1 MKKRGLKIIS
11 RIAVITAVLTS
22 VLLHTTAQAAGV
34 LYDLPS
40 NMKISAKSAILV
52 SLGATPEEDTVLY
65 EKQPDSKR
73 SPAALVR
80 MMVGVTAI
88 EIIRDKGIDIDKV
101 TGKYSSE
108 AFNIIAGTGLTTV
121 QMQFGEEW
129 TIRDLLSISMIQTA
143 ADACVTLAITLSG
156 SHSQFVAEMNK
167 LAKKIGCENTSFAN
181 VTGIDSLNQ
190 YTTVRDLYKIMRYA
204 MDYPEYELLFAAIQ
218 HTCNPVSGGTKRT
231 YATTNDMLRSTTSY
245 YYSPMAFG
253 KTGYTTPAGRCLASV
268 ARDSGYEYLCIVMGE
283 PDTDEQGNRGVYF
296 RDTRALYQW
305 AFNNFIYEKLLDKY
319 ETVTQIKVNLAWDR
333 DSVPLRPKNDVA
345 AIVIKGLDKSTIE
358 YDINLTADSV
368 DAPITKGQVLGKV
381 MLKTNVDQVI
391 GEVDLI
397 ASESV
402 ERSQLLAVWTNVQ
415 TFLSSPWFFIGL
427 ALLALLLIGYFIL
440 GLVHNRKRRRRRYKS
455 LKRYR

>member
-1 MKKRGLKIIS
+1 
-11 RIAVITAVLTS
+11 
-22 VLLHTTAQAAGV
+22 
-34 LYDLPS
+34 
-40 NMKISAKSAILV
+40 
-52 SLGATPEEDTVLY
+52 
-65 EKQPDSKR
+65 
-73 SPAALVR
+73 
-80 MMVGVTAI
+80 
-88 EIIRDKGIDIDKV
+88 
-101 TGKYSSE
+101 
-108 AFNIIAGTGLTTV
+108 
-121 QMQFGEEW
+121 
-129 TIRDLLSISMIQTA
+129 
-143 ADACVTLAITLSG
+143 
-156 SHSQFVAEMNK
+156 
-167 LAKKIGCENTSFAN
+167 
-181 VTGIDSLNQ
+181 
-190 YTTVRDLYKIMRYA
+190 
-204 MDYPEYELLFAAIQ
+204 
-218 HTCNPVSGGTKRT
+218 
-231 YATTNDMLRSTTSY
+231 
-245 YYSPMAFG
+245 
-253 KTGYTTPAGRCLASV
+253 
-268 ARDSGYEYLCIVMGE
+268 MGE

>member
-204 MDYPEYELLFAAIQ
+204 MD
-218 HTCNPVSGGTKRT
+218 
-231 YATTNDMLRSTTSY
+231 
-245 YYSPMAFG
+245 
-253 KTGYTTPAGRCLASV
+253 
-268 ARDSGYEYLCIVMGE
+268 
-283 PDTDEQGNRGVYF
+283 
-296 RDTRALYQW
+296 
-305 AFNNFIYEKLLDKY
+305 
-319 ETVTQIKVNLAWDR
+319 
-333 DSVPLRPKNDVA
+333 
-345 AIVIKGLDKSTIE
+345 
-358 YDINLTADSV
+358 
-368 DAPITKGQVLGKV
+368 
-381 MLKTNVDQVI
+381 
-391 GEVDLI
+391 
-397 ASESV
+397 
-402 ERSQLLAVWTNVQ
+402 
-415 TFLSSPWFFIGL
+415 
-427 ALLALLLIGYFIL
+427 
-440 GLVHNRKRRRRRYKS
+440 
-455 LKRYR
+455 